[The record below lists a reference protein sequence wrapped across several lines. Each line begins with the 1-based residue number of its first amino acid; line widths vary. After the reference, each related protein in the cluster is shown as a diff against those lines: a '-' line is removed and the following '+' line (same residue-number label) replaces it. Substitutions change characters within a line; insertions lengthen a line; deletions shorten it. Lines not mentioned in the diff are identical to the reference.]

1 MAVDINAGE
10 LNQPIRILRRV
21 ATQDAAGYEESVR
34 DELVL
39 NCKAK
44 VNRTSGT
51 ELVRANADFGEEK
64 VRFLVRYPWTEID
77 RKMFVRWQG
86 REYPIEYINDYAGRE
101 YLEIWTVRRS
111 KEAE

>member
-21 ATQDAAGYEESVR
+21 ATQDAAGYETDARE
-34 DELVL
+34 ELVL

-51 ELVRANADFGEEK
+51 EMVRANADFGEEK
-64 VRFLVRYPWTEID
+64 VRFLIRYPRTEID

-86 REYPIEYINDYAGRE
+86 REYPIEYINDYAGRK